1 MTEIDSIQMEND
13 QNWLE
18 NGWNKTEID
27 KIQVEND
34 WIEFNLGV
42 NWSKWPQ
49 FRWGTL
55 WTPWMQPKKLLL
67 FQFSRVSSTNDG
79 HSVDLVSPRPHS
91 FNQRRQFRCNT
102 LRVTRYA
109 LHGQVRP
116 IANCFWRERE
126 EDLQVEKRFRL
137 SSSNFN
143 SISVIFQPFLANFN
157 RYSSDLSQFCS
168 FFRQNSVIL
177 QPICQFSVIF
187 GHFSYKLS
195 QFWSLFIWIQ
205 SISGFFN
212 QFLLISVIFQ
222 PFLIIFQQI
231 SVDFSHFQ
239 SFALHF
245 SRISANF
252 WHFSS
257 KSSKFW
263 SFYI

>member
-91 FNQRRQFRCNT
+91 FNQRRQFRCYT

-109 LHGQVRP
+109 LRVTRTSAAHRQLFLKRKTRRFTSG
-116 IANCFWRERE
+116 
-126 EDLQVEKRFRL
+126 EDVSFIIIQFQ
-137 SSSNFN
+137 FN
-143 SISVIFQPFLANFN
+143 
-157 RYSSDLSQFCS
+157 
-168 FFRQNSVIL
+168 
-177 QPICQFSVIF
+177 
-187 GHFSYKLS
+187 
-195 QFWSLFIWIQ
+195 
-205 SISGFFN
+205 
-212 QFLLISVIFQ
+212 
-222 PFLIIFQQI
+222 
-231 SVDFSHFQ
+231 FSHF
-239 SFALHF
+239 STIFG
-245 SRISANF
+245 
-252 WHFSS
+252 
-257 KSSKFW
+257 
-263 SFYI
+263 

>member
-13 QNWLE
+13 PNWLE

-91 FNQRRQFRCNT
+91 FNQRRQFRCYT

-109 LHGQVRP
+109 LHVTRYTDKCGPSP
-116 IANCFWRERE
+116 IVFEEKEKKIYKWRRGF
-126 EDLQVEKRFRL
+126 VYHHPI
-137 SSSNFN
+137 
-143 SISVIFQPFLANFN
+143 SIQ
-157 RYSSDLSQFCS
+157 
-168 FFRQNSVIL
+168 
-177 QPICQFSVIF
+177 
-187 GHFSYKLS
+187 
-195 QFWSLFIWIQ
+195 
-205 SISGFFN
+205 
-212 QFLLISVIFQ
+212 
-222 PFLIIFQQI
+222 
-231 SVDFSHFQ
+231 FQ
-239 SFALHF
+239 SFFNHFWLISIVIHPTWVNFVHF
-245 SRISANF
+245 SDRIQSFCSQYVSFQSFLGIFHTNWANF
-252 WHFSS
+252 GHYLSEFSRYQGFS
-257 KSSKFW
+257 INFC
-263 SFYI
+263 